1 MNYSPAFRIEANGN
15 DITAQIAKYFSS
27 MTHTDSAGVESDSLT
42 ITLANP
48 DGVIRLP
55 ASGAELRL
63 WLGYGNAAVYKG
75 LFVVDKVTVK
85 GPPEQL
91 VIKANGAPFKRSGRF
106 SALHS
111 HKRRSWKPGKI
122 GDMVA
127 TIAGEH
133 GLTPAVNESLA
144 GVMLPHLD
152 QIDESDINLL
162 TRIATPHGAIAKAN
176 GGKLMF
182 VPQAA
187 GKSASGK
194 HLPTISL
201 KPCDASTWQ
210 SDITGRQNFSS
221 VVAVWR
227 DLDATTDREE
237 KAGSGEP
244 VYRLKRNFPTQAAAQ
259 KAARATLERFMRG
272 SATLSLSMP
281 GRPDLVAESRLSLVG
296 FSEGITGKW
305 SVTQVTNSLSPSGY
319 RTSVKGE
326 VPLS

>member
-1 MNYSPAFRIEANGN
+1 MNYNPAFRIEANGK
-15 DITAQIAKYFSS
+15 DITAQLAEYFVGL
-27 MTHTDSAGVESDSLT
+27 THTDSAGVESDSLT

-55 ASGAELRL
+55 ATGAELRL
-63 WLGYGNAAVYKG
+63 WLGYANAAVYKG

-91 VIKANGAPFKRSGRF
+91 VIKANGAPFKRSGTF

-111 HKRRSWKPGKI
+111 QKRRSWKPCKI
-122 GDMVA
+122 GDLVA

-133 GLTPAVNESLA
+133 GLTPAVKESLA
-144 GVMLPHLD
+144 GVTLQHLD

-162 TRIATPHGAIAKAN
+162 TRVAAQHGAIAKAN

-187 GKSASGK
+187 GESASGK
-194 HLPTISL
+194 TLPTVSL
-201 KPCDASTWQ
+201 KPGDTSTWQ
-210 SDITGRQNFSS
+210 ADISGRQNFSS

-227 DLDATTDREE
+227 DMDATTDREE

-244 VYRLKRNFPTQAAAQ
+244 VYRLKQNFPTQAAAQ

-296 FSEGITGKW
+296 FAKGVAGTW

-319 RTSVKGE
+319 KTSVKGE